1 MVYLFVLLALACL
14 TLKGYCGK
22 KVSAFSADTGD
33 AFFFNLIR
41 MVLCVVIGFA
51 VLLFEREHASL
62 AAEPAMLLICF
73 FSGLCNAAFLVGWLL
88 AIQKNAMVAVDV
100 TLTLGSLL
108 PALLCA
114 LLFGEPLSWQKL
126 LGFALIV
133 FATLLLSGYSKQ
145 TARGFDPGGVL
156 LLLLAALGDGLSGF
170 CQQLYRY
177 FYTEGGAGF
186 AGVAYP
192 KSIFHFYTYVFAAL
206 ILAVCFACYA
216 YVCRRRM
223 KKTKT
228 ALPKTRPA
236 LSAQPLICI
245 LIMAV
250 CLFAANYFQTV
261 ATNDYAMPS
270 QVLYPIIKGGCL
282 VSVTFTAMLCFGERP
297 NRRSIVGSLIALAG
311 IVAIGILP

>member
-1 MVYLFVLLALACL
+1 MVYLFVLLALICL

-33 AFFFNLIR
+33 AFLFNLVR
-41 MVLCVVIGFA
+41 MLLCVAIGFV
-51 VLLFEREHASL
+51 VLLCEQAHTSL

-114 LLFGEPLSWQKL
+114 LLFGETLSWQKL

-133 FATLLLSGYSKQ
+133 AATALLSGYSKQ
-145 TARGFDPGGVL
+145 TAYGFDLGGIL

-177 FYTEGGAGF
+177 YYTAGGNGF
-186 AGVAYP
+186 SGVAYP
-192 KSIFHFYTYVFAAL
+192 KSIFHFYTYLFAAL
-206 ILAVCFACYA
+206 ILAVCFACY
-216 YVCRRRM
+216 VFIHRERM
-223 KKTKT
+223 KKTN
-228 ALPKTRPA
+228 ARPSKA
-236 LSAQPLICI
+236 RPSLSAKPLIYI
-245 LIMAV
+245 LIMAI

-261 ATNDYAMPS
+261 ATNDYHMPS
-270 QVLYPIIKGGCL
+270 QVLYPVIKGGCL

-297 NRRSIVGSLIALAG
+297 TRRSLVGSLIALVG